1 VSKGDETRE
10 RIIAR
15 AAPLF
20 NQRGYAG
27 AAMSDIMAATGLEK
41 GGIYRHF
48 GSKESLALAS
58 FDYAT
63 RVLTARFESALAGKE
78 RAIDRVEAVLE
89 LWRTVAEDPPIAGG
103 CHAMNTAIESDDT
116 HPALRDRARRVLRGL
131 ESRLRRILEDG
142 IAGGELRASLDAR
155 RFAAVI
161 VATLEGALMLTRL
174 HGDTEYMRRATAHL
188 AESLTTYSGPTR
200 PGPRRHQRTHQ

>member
-48 GSKESLALAS
+48 GSKESLAHPS
-58 FDYAT
+58 FD
-63 RVLTARFESALAGKE
+63 
-78 RAIDRVEAVLE
+78 
-89 LWRTVAEDPPIAGG
+89 
-103 CHAMNTAIESDDT
+103 
-116 HPALRDRARRVLRGL
+116 
-131 ESRLRRILEDG
+131 
-142 IAGGELRASLDAR
+142 
-155 RFAAVI
+155 
-161 VATLEGALMLTRL
+161 
-174 HGDTEYMRRATAHL
+174 
-188 AESLTTYSGPTR
+188 
-200 PGPRRHQRTHQ
+200 